1 MIRRPP
7 RSTLFPYTTL
17 FRSELLPDRRRL
29 EPGDGATGAHER
41 HRVDETRQLVAR
53 VQGPVEECD
62 ARHPG
67 IVGVGQDRVHDP
79 LRYAARQENLGALHG
94 MVRGARVHLVVEVVE
109 RARRTPRV
117 WILAVLRRVGAHRGL
132 DGAGVLAEAIALR
145 ELGEDRPGELAR
157 DHVRRCCWLRHLSI
171 DFFEKTQR
179 PSSWSDGMRRSVA
192 RRTRVVSSMAR

>member
-1 MIRRPP
+1 M
-7 RSTLFPYTTL
+7 
-17 FRSELLPDRRRL
+17 
-29 EPGDGATGAHER
+29 
-41 HRVDETRQLVAR
+41 
-53 VQGPVEECD
+53 
-62 ARHPG
+62 
-67 IVGVGQDRVHDP
+67 VGGGEARVHDP
-79 LRYAARQENLGALHG
+79 LGYAARKENLGAF
-94 MVRGARVHLVVEVVE
+94 RGGVGGAGVLLVVEVGG